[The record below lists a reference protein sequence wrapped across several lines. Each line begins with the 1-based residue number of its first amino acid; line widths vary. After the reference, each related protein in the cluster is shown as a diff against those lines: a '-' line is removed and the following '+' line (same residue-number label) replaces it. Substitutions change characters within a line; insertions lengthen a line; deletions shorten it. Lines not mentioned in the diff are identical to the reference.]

1 MNNEREQEEG
11 SSYSLGTLKELRVR
25 DFKEIKFAQK
35 TFNSIQWC
43 DLRRK
48 RRKDERKKKK
58 KQKQTEQ
65 LP

>member
-11 SSYSLGTLKELRVR
+11 SSYSLGTLKEPLCAAQE
-25 DFKEIKFAQK
+25 DFKKIKFAQK

-43 DLRRK
+43 DLRK
-48 RRKDERKKKK
+48 KRKDERKKKK
-58 KQKQTEQ
+58 QTEQ